1 MVDCVSET
9 ALRERAALGA
19 RFREFLPD
27 IQDGLDAIEREYA
40 EEWARSFDTVERENL
55 WRAVQ
60 VVRKLKG
67 HFGEIVSGGTLAT
80 HQLTE
85 LKRLGK

>member
-1 MVDCVSET
+1 MRDET

-19 RFREFLPD
+19 RFREALPD
-27 IQDGLDAIEREYA
+27 IQDGLDHIEAEYA
-40 EEWARSFDTVERENL
+40 DEWARCFDSSERENL

-60 VVRKLKG
+60 VVRKLKA
-67 HFGEIVSGGTLAT
+67 HFGEIVSSGTVAT

-85 LKRLGK
+85 IKRLGK